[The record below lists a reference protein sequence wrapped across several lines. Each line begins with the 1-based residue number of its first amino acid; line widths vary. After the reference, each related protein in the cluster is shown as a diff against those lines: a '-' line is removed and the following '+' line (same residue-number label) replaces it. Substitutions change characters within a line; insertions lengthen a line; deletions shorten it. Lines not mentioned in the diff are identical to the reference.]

1 MVYSGTMTT
10 KNEDKVCVREC
21 LIALL
26 ELVRSKE
33 FRNANREDVAKDIAW
48 RVRVMLEAD
57 YI

>member
-1 MVYSGTMTT
+1 MTT